1 MSPQTPLP
9 AKLALV
15 AAGGTIGTALRAAV
29 ALAFEPANLLATLLV
44 NVVGAFA
51 LAQLAAMLLPALGG
65 QPSSKQQ
72 NLNLFFGTGLLGG
85 FTTYSTFAFDSA
97 SLYLAGGPGYLSR
110 DLPLALTYGGLALA
124 LGALAT
130 GAGLW
135 VGAKW
140 RKARQS

>member
-9 AKLALV
+9 AKLAPV

-29 ALAFEPANLLATLLV
+29 AVAFGSANLPATLLV

-51 LAQLAAMLLPALGG
+51 LALLAAMLAPALGAE
-65 QPSSKQQ
+65 PSSKQQ

-97 SLYLAGGPGYLSR
+97 SLYLAGGTGYLSR
-110 DLPLALTYGGLALA
+110 DLPLALTYGGLTLV

-130 GAGLW
+130 GVGLW
-135 VGAKW
+135 VGARW
-140 RKARQS
+140 RKARQR